1 MKLVRS
7 LLIVCLMATVIPLCA
22 KDYPASLFGIKSN
35 GEVMNTNSIQRA
47 IDHISANGGGR
58 LVFKVGRYLTGTI
71 HLKSNVTIDLGEG
84 AVLVGSTNPYDYEFF
99 NGFLYKGSE

>member
-7 LLIVCLMATVIPLCA
+7 LLILCLIATAIPLWA
-22 KDYPASLFGIKSN
+22 KDYPASKFGINSN
-35 GEVMNTNSIQRA
+35 GEVMNTNSIQKA
-47 IDHISANGGGR
+47 IDYISANGGGR

-84 AVLVGSTNPYDYEFF
+84 AVLVGS
-99 NGFLYKGSE
+99 